1 MNLNKNLNFK
11 PINVVML
18 ENTEIIEDLDKLKK
32 IKEIDAFLIG
42 PYDLRNSFI
51 KKNHGYK
58 FESYLN
64 SLFKKLKKNNMKYGV
79 HIVDPNKKNLN
90 EKVKKGSTFIP
101 LGMDTVFLRDG
112 ISKI

>member
-18 ENTEIIEDLDKLKK
+18 ENTEIIQDLDKLKK

-51 KKNHGYK
+51 KKIMVTSL
-58 FESYLN
+58 SYLN
-64 SLFKKLKKNNMKYGV
+64 SLFKKLKKNNMKYGI
-79 HIVDPNKKNLN
+79 HIIDPNKKNLN